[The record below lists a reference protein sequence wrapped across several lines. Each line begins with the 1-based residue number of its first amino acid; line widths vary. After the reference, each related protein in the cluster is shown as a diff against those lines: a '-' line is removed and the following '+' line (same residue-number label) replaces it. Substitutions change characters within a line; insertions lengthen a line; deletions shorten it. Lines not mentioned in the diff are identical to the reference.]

1 MNNIPPTGSNN
12 QISRFA
18 IGLIM
23 LVAGTYM
30 LLNAIHVGYNF
41 YHIYHIQGVGSFTS
55 GYVMIPFMFG
65 IGMIFYNSR
74 NFLGWLLTLGSVVI
88 LIVGV
93 ISSVRFRLAHMTAFE
108 LLTIL
113 VLMMGG
119 LGLFLS
125 SLRKIKK

>member
-12 QISRFA
+12 QITRFA

-23 LVAGTYM
+23 LVAGGYM
-30 LLNAIHVGYNF
+30 LLNAIHVGYSF
-41 YHIYHIQGVGSFTS
+41 HHIYHIRGVGTFTS
-55 GYVMIPFMFG
+55 GYIMIPFMFG

-74 NFLGWLLTLGSVVI
+74 NMLGWLLLIGSLVM

-93 ISSVRFRLAHMTAFE
+93 ISSVQFRLSHMTAFE
-108 LLTIL
+108 LMTIL
-113 VLMMGG
+113 VLMVGG

-125 SLRKIKK
+125 SLRGLKK

>member
-1 MNNIPPTGSNN
+1 
-12 QISRFA
+12 
-18 IGLIM
+18 
-23 LVAGTYM
+23 
-30 LLNAIHVGYNF
+30 
-41 YHIYHIQGVGSFTS
+41 
-55 GYVMIPFMFG
+55 MIPFMFG

-74 NFLGWLLTLGSVVI
+74 NLLGWLLALGSIVM

-93 ISSVRFRLAHMTAFE
+93 ITSVRFRLAHMTAFE

-113 VLMMGG
+113 VLMIGG

>member
-23 LVAGTYM
+23 LVAGSYL
-30 LLNAIHVGYNF
+30 LLNAIHVGYSF
-41 YHIYHIQGVGSFTS
+41 YQVYHIRGLGSFTS
-55 GYVMIPFMFG
+55 GYLMIPFMFG

-74 NFLGWLLTLGSVVI
+74 NLLGWLLALGSIVM

-93 ISSVRFRLAHMTAFE
+93 ITSVRFRLAHMTAFE

-113 VLMMGG
+113 VLMIGG